1 MEAFYAKNPLLEN
14 ILNHPTLRTV
24 LHVLRIFN
32 TLKNSLTNILYFPI
46 FNKIVCLFGD
56 LQSTKVNRLML
67 IRIKFEI
74 RSISKINWSNSFLL
88 PISNI
93 MFFFIALHEVFF
105 TEKKNFFGVFST
117 SKTIWRSFAE
127 EILEGFYGKKI
138 FWCPPMLG
146 NLKILLLWSCSW
158 GWHFGRPSSLEA
170 FYTKKNSFCKIF
182 THPTQRS
189 LPSLLRI
196 FNNIEILLYDLSPSQ
211 YLLYFLILWHF
222 LFIWRAS
229 CYEDLPSWSQTIIK
243 KTLFSLA
250 KFWTASNFQ
259 YLIFLRNPVSD
270 STFILIS
277 NFIFNFKMWLQFIL
291 IINCCKI
298 YEL

>member
-1 MEAFYAKNPLLEN
+1 MGRRSSDALP
-14 ILNHPTLRTV
+14 
-24 LHVLRIFN
+24 
-32 TLKNSLTNILYFPI
+32 
-46 FNKIVCLFGD
+46 CLG
-56 LQSTKVNRLML
+56 T
-67 IRIKFEI
+67 
-74 RSISKINWSNSFLL
+74 
-88 PISNI
+88 
-93 MFFFIALHEVFF
+93 
-105 TEKKNFFGVFST
+105 
-117 SKTIWRSFAE
+117 WRSSYSEAV
-127 EILEGFYGKKI
+127 LEVDTLEDL
-138 FWCPPMLG
+138 P
-146 NLKILLLWSCSW
+146 LWKLSIQ
-158 GWHFGRPSSLEA
+158 
-170 FYTKKNSFCKIF
+170 KKNSFCKIF

-211 YLLYFLILWHF
+211 YLLYFFIILWHF

-243 KTLFSLA
+243 KTLFSLT

-277 NFIFNFKMWLQFIL
+277 NFLFNFKMWLQFIL